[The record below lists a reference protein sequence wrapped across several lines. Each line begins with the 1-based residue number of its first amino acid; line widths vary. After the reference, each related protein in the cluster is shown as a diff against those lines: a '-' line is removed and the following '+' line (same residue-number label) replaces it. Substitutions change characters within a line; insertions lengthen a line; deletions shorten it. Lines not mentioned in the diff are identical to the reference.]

1 MKINNSC
8 ICWNSITRKIK
19 ALEMPCGNQMQYYEL
34 DSDFGASI
42 TAFRDSPQQKQVI
55 IMFGFVLNL
64 IGHEIVDGM
73 DAYEELMK
81 IDECAKHINTWG
93 NVTRHI

>member
-1 MKINNSC
+1 
-8 ICWNSITRKIK
+8 
-19 ALEMPCGNQMQYYEL
+19 
-34 DSDFGASI
+34 
-42 TAFRDSPQQKQVI
+42 
-55 IMFGFVLNL
+55 MFGFVLNL